1 MQAQLASFLSRPAD
15 QSLLPVSTQELL
27 DFLGFRYE
35 AGCGSSTLASAV
47 SAIASDHRVRGLPD
61 PTADFRVKQLL
72 GGARR
77 LRAGLDDRVALSV
90 QDVTHILRSALRSL
104 YSSPVDRAA
113 FGAIIPLAFFLML
126 RPGEVVAGAALDHT
140 LRIKHVR
147 LNQQQLTV
155 TIPSSK
161 TSAAPFTTTL
171 VARPD
176 IVACPVAAMREYLA
190 VRGAGAPDDIMFIDG
205 RRRPI
210 TCQGLTAAL
219 RRAGRTV
226 GLDERRLAGHCL
238 RISGASHEAA
248 LGLSEVQLKDVGR
261 WSSPAW
267 QRYLRRPVS
276 LLQATPRDRQHYE
289 R

>member
-1 MQAQLASFLSRPAD
+1 MQAQLASFLSRAAD

-47 SAIASDHRVRGLPD
+47 SAIAYDHRVRGLPD

-90 QDVTHILRSALRSL
+90 EDVTRICIALRSL
-104 YSSPVDRAA
+104 YSSPVDRTA

-147 LNQQQLTV
+147 LNQQRLTV

-161 TSAAPFTTTL
+161 TSTAPFTTTL

-219 RRAGRTV
+219 RRAGR
-226 GLDERRLAGHCL
+226 
-238 RISGASHEAA
+238 AS
-248 LGLSEVQLKDVGR
+248 
-261 WSSPAW
+261 AW
-267 QRYLRRPVS
+267 TSAVW
-276 LLQATPRDRQHYE
+276 QATASGSAAPPTGQH
-289 R
+289 

>member
-1 MQAQLASFLSRPAD
+1 M
-15 QSLLPVSTQELL
+15 
-27 DFLGFRYE
+27 
-35 AGCGSSTLASAV
+35 
-47 SAIASDHRVRGLPD
+47 SAIAYDHRVRGLPD

-90 QDVTHILRSALRSL
+90 QDVTNICIALRSL

-140 LRIKHVR
+140 MRIKHVR

-210 TCQGLTAAL
+210 TCQDLTAAL

-226 GLDERRLAGHCL
+226 GLDERHLAGHCL
-238 RISGASHEAA
+238 RISGASHGAA

-267 QRYLRRPVS
+267 QRYL
-276 LLQATPRDRQHYE
+276 LQATPRDRQHYE